1 MMMKKKRKEMMKK
14 KEKKKKK
21 KVTDLCRE
29 MARGLYLLQVVA
41 LPGETL

>member
-1 MMMKKKRKEMMKK
+1 MMMKKKRKKMMKK

>member
-1 MMMKKKRKEMMKK
+1 MMKKKRKEMMKK

>member
-14 KEKKKKK
+14 KEKKK

>member
-1 MMMKKKRKEMMKK
+1 MKKKMKK
-14 KEKKKKK
+14 KKKERKKK